1 MDLDVE
7 GVLGFSETKG
17 DLLTWNGNA
26 RKEAAVA
33 TRIGFYCLSW
43 KGSVPHT
50 NMTKRG
56 IRGALT
62 RLSVP

>member
-7 GVLGFSETKG
+7 GVLGFSEAEG
-17 DLLTWNGNA
+17 DLLSWNGNA
-26 RKEAAVA
+26 RKEAAVS

-50 NMTKRG
+50 HMTKRG
-56 IRGALT
+56 IEAHL
-62 RLSVP
+62 PI